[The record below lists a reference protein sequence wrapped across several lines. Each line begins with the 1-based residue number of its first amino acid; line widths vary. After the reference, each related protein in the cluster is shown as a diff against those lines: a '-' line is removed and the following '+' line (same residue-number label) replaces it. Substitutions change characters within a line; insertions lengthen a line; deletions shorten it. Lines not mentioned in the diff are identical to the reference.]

1 MAIFDSDLW
10 QEIFDSI
17 GRHKLRTLLTAFGVF
32 WGIFMLV
39 NLVGVGNGLR
49 NGAEANMSVKNAIFI
64 WSGRPTSFPYKGL
77 SKGRSM
83 RMTDA
88 DIDALRNDVPGIDI
102 VAPGNGM
109 GLQFTQHGVKN
120 DSFDIS
126 GIWPV
131 EFVTKGYDLLEG
143 RFINVNDLTAGRKT
157 AVIGERVRKVL
168 FDAKEPAVG
177 ETIEI
182 LGVQF
187 KVVGVVKPQAL
198 NNWAQ
203 RDLNKIFLPHTT
215 LRQTFNQRDT
225 VHRLLITILPGFD
238 AYQVERDVV
247 ASLQKRHKIHPKD
260 RAVVGSYNA
269 KKDVD
274 RVNSLFQGIRVFSWF
289 VAVGTI
295 IAGAVGV
302 GNIMLI
308 SVKERTREIGI
319 RKALGATP
327 ANIVATIIQESLII
341 TFVSGY
347 MGLFVGVLSLELLAS
362 VASNVSGGPG
372 TFLNPQINFDTALA
386 ALVVLIVAGALAA
399 WLPARKAAA
408 VDPVIALQSE

>member
-64 WSGRPTSFPYKGL
+64 WSGRPTSIPYKGL

-274 RVNSLFQGIRVFSWF
+274 RVNSLFQGVRVFSWF

>member
-64 WSGRPTSFPYKGL
+64 WSGRPTSIPYKGL

>member
-64 WSGRPTSFPYKGL
+64 WSGRPTSIPYKGL

-247 ASLQKRHKIHPKD
+247 ASLQKRHKIHQKD